1 MFFHSK
7 SPLKRI
13 LTKTKKYLAISFS
26 EILSQP
32 SLLYQ
37 TEFRILYANE
47 QNIER
52 KTTIMTEQKKNG
64 ELQPIRHWIS
74 MKNQAVSIY
83 LVKLETYRDS
93 DHFMKLED
101 SMKKIIY
108 IVAVSFL
115 SAAFTGS
122 SFAGDVQ
129 EKQQQLQ
136 EKQLEVKEKQ
146 IELNQERQ
154 KEAIERTQESNKSM
168 QQVSRASKI
177 IGTKV
182 KNPNDENLGDIK
194 DLVIDP
200 ESGQVV
206 YGVVSFGGVLGM
218 GDKLFAIPWDALRWN
233 PDKKYYVLDLDKDTL
248 KKAPGF
254 DKKHW
259 PDTSN
264 KWERLREELNQFP
277 FYHPK
282 G

>member
-1 MFFHSK
+1 
-7 SPLKRI
+7 
-13 LTKTKKYLAISFS
+13 
-26 EILSQP
+26 
-32 SLLYQ
+32 
-37 TEFRILYANE
+37 
-47 QNIER
+47 
-52 KTTIMTEQKKNG
+52 
-64 ELQPIRHWIS
+64 
-74 MKNQAVSIY
+74 MKA
-83 LVKLETYRDS
+83 
-93 DHFMKLED
+93 F
-101 SMKKIIY
+101 IY

-115 SAAFTGS
+115 SAAFMGS
-122 SFAGDVQ
+122 TFAGDVQ

-136 EKQLEVKEKQ
+136 EKQQEVKEKQ
-146 IELNQERQ
+146 NELNQERQ
-154 KEAIERTQESNKSM
+154 KESVERTQESNKSM

-182 KNPNDENLGDIK
+182 KNPNEENLGDIK

-206 YGVVSFGGVLGM
+206 YGVVSFGGVFGV

-233 PDKKYYVLDLDKDTL
+233 RDNKYYVLDLDKDTL

-264 KWERLREELNQFP
+264 KWDRLRDELNQFP

>member
-1 MFFHSK
+1 MIVQEK
-7 SPLKRI
+7 NRELK
-13 LTKTKKYLAISFS
+13 
-26 EILSQP
+26 
-32 SLLYQ
+32 
-37 TEFRILYANE
+37 
-47 QNIER
+47 
-52 KTTIMTEQKKNG
+52 
-64 ELQPIRHWIS
+64 PIRHWIS
-74 MKNQAVSIY
+74 MKTRATSTY
-83 LVKLETYRDS
+83 LVTLETYRDT
-93 DHFMKLED
+93 DHFTKLEN
-101 SMKKIIY
+101 SMKTFIY

-115 SAAFTGS
+115 SAAFAGS
-122 SFAGDVQ
+122 AFAGDVQ
-129 EKQQQLQ
+129 EKQQQVQ
-136 EKQLEVKEKQ
+136 EKQQEVKEQ
-146 IELNQERQ
+146 QNELNQARQ
-154 KEAIERTQESNKSM
+154 KESVERTQESNKSM

-182 KNPNDENLGDIK
+182 KNPNEENLGDIK

-206 YGVVSFGGVLGM
+206 YGVVAFGGVLGV

-233 PDKKYYVLDLDKDTL
+233 RVKKYYVLDLDKDTL

-264 KWERLREELNQFP
+264 KWERLHEELNQFP